1 MTTKLQIFTNIRR
14 RRNACTIL
22 SLFLPR
28 IEPSLSDNRWWV
40 PDQVSSS
47 RSTCKPHLD
56 SAKALKVGKSSPS
69 RLGIVI
75 IVANCPSSTAFHPL
89 APKILREIR
98 QEPSLT
104 LSLSLS
110 DQVGGLHRF
119 RERTFSTCLAP
130 LANYFASTFPSSV
143 PASDTHLSLSLYP
156 FLQRE

>member
-1 MTTKLQIFTNIRR
+1 MDWILL
-14 RRNACTIL
+14 L
-22 SLFLPR
+22 SL
-28 IEPSLSDNRWWV
+28 ESSLSDNRWWV

-56 SAKALKVGKSSPS
+56 SAKALKVGRSSPS

-110 DQVGGLHRF
+110 LVQVDGLHRF

-130 LANYFASTFPSSV
+130 LANYFAFHPIPTS
-143 PASDTHLSLSLYP
+143 LSLSLST
-156 FLQRE
+156 LSTRLIRD